1 MTYKHWIAIA
11 LVPVMGAVLIVAIP
25 IMMLLRSGSDAS
37 TSCGGPA
44 VMPPAGAEVA
54 PTDPSVLAGKQT
66 EIVRTIIAVGEQ
78 MGFSDQGIIVALST
92 ASQESGFKNYAND
105 GTGILAADQMD
116 VGKSLNYPHDA
127 IGNDHGSVNPFQQ
140 QYPWWGTMDE
150 LMNPQIAAIK
160 FYEALK
166 KVPGWEA
173 LPVTVAAQK
182 VQVSLYPDAYA
193 DDEIIAR
200 RLYAENKGASKDA
213 PALPPQY
220 DKPVSGGP
228 QDVGDSPIN
237 VGDSFELDVADVLCG
252 GGAAMDC
259 APTNNPAE
267 KGLTPDALRVM
278 RCITETFGERPW
290 ANVGDRPS
298 GVDRDHQE
306 GCAVDAMMTEGDD
319 DYRTPAG
326 RAKGDAIADFVVKNA
341 DALGVKYVIWYEKI
355 WTRSQDAVGQPGSW
369 GPYDYPLGGNSTDTV
384 AHRDH
389 VHVSVYGNSAIAAP
403 GAGAVGDGNARLPVD
418 PGKYTIT
425 SGYGYRSNPTGTGGQ
440 MHAGLDFG
448 AASGTPIFAVTGGTV
463 TQASNV
469 GDGYG
474 NCVVITTGNTE
485 TRYAHQV
492 DGAIKVKVGDQVSAG
507 TEIGGVGTTGDSTG
521 DHLHFEVRVDGK
533 STDPM
538 PYLQNMGLTP

>member
-1 MTYKHWIAIA
+1 MDD
-11 LVPVMGAVLIVAIP
+11 
-25 IMMLLRSGSDAS
+25 DA
-37 TSCGGPA
+37 
-44 VMPPAGAEVA
+44 
-54 PTDPSVLAGKQT
+54 
-66 EIVRTIIAVGEQ
+66 
-78 MGFSDQGIIVALST
+78 
-92 ASQESGFKNYAND
+92 
-105 GTGILAADQMD
+105 
-116 VGKSLNYPHDA
+116 
-127 IGNDHGSVNPFQQ
+127 
-140 QYPWWGTMDE
+140 
-150 LMNPQIAAIK
+150 
-160 FYEALK
+160 
-166 KVPGWEA
+166 
-173 LPVTVAAQK
+173 
-182 VQVSLYPDAYA
+182 
-193 DDEIIAR
+193 
-200 RLYAENKGASKDA
+200 
-213 PALPPQY
+213 
-220 DKPVSGGP
+220 
-228 QDVGDSPIN
+228 VGDSPVN

-290 ANVGDRPS
+290 ANIGDRPS

-306 GCAVDAMMTEGDD
+306 GRAVDAMMTEGDD

-389 VHVSVYGNSAIAAP
+389 VHVSVYGNAAIAAP
-403 GAGAVGDGNARLPVD
+403 GAGAIGDGNARLPVD

-474 NCVVITTGNTE
+474 NCVVITNGNTE

-538 PYLQNMGLTP
+538 PYLQAMGLTP

>member
-1 MTYKHWIAIA
+1 
-11 LVPVMGAVLIVAIP
+11 
-25 IMMLLRSGSDAS
+25 
-37 TSCGGPA
+37 
-44 VMPPAGAEVA
+44 
-54 PTDPSVLAGKQT
+54 
-66 EIVRTIIAVGEQ
+66 
-78 MGFSDQGIIVALST
+78 
-92 ASQESGFKNYAND
+92 
-105 GTGILAADQMD
+105 
-116 VGKSLNYPHDA
+116 
-127 IGNDHGSVNPFQQ
+127 
-140 QYPWWGTMDE
+140 
-150 LMNPQIAAIK
+150 
-160 FYEALK
+160 
-166 KVPGWEA
+166 
-173 LPVTVAAQK
+173 
-182 VQVSLYPDAYA
+182 
-193 DDEIIAR
+193 
-200 RLYAENKGASKDA
+200 
-213 PALPPQY
+213 
-220 DKPVSGGP
+220 
-228 QDVGDSPIN
+228 
-237 VGDSFELDVADVLCG
+237 
-252 GGAAMDC
+252 
-259 APTNNPAE
+259 
-267 KGLTPDALRVM
+267 
-278 RCITETFGERPW
+278 
-290 ANVGDRPS
+290 
-298 GVDRDHQE
+298 
-306 GCAVDAMMTEGDD
+306 MMTEGDD

-389 VHVSVYGNSAIAAP
+389 VHVSVYGNAAIAAP
-403 GAGAVGDGNARLPVD
+403 GAGAIGDGNARLPVD

-538 PYLQNMGLTP
+538 PYLQAMGLTP